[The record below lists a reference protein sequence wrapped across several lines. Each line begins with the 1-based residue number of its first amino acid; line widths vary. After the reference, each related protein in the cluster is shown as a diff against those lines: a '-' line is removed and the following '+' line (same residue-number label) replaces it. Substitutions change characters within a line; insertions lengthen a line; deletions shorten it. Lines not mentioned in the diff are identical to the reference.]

1 VAGES
6 TVAGL
11 AAVWRA
17 AKLSEESIVLVIGTE
32 GATDATVWIGGLI
45 SQEIDKECEALVGN
59 EPQAFLYQRG
69 VQSAHNGCSRDDS
82 LVAAAAVCRE
92 LLAEQPERQ
101 AWRLRGM
108 AVLPA

>member
-32 GATDATVWIGGLI
+32 GATDATV
-45 SQEIDKECEALVGN
+45 
-59 EPQAFLYQRG
+59 
-69 VQSAHNGCSRDDS
+69 
-82 LVAAAAVCRE
+82 
-92 LLAEQPERQ
+92 
-101 AWRLRGM
+101 
-108 AVLPA
+108 